1 MITCGNYIVGDK
13 ISAGTY
19 GVVYNAVN
27 KRTRQHV
34 AIKFARKIEGRSTLV
49 NEARIMIHLRRT
61 IPIPRIRDYGIYKD
75 DVNYLAM
82 DLLGPPLYYD
92 NIIQNKA
99 EEPPRGRMSINLLN
113 ICMQLLNIMRQLHRS
128 GFIYRDVKPSNFLM
142 GQSPNRW
149 KVYLIDLGFVKRI
162 PPKSVVNDDIRTTP
176 VGTIDYM
183 SVNAHEGREQTRRDD
198 LESLAYLFYYMHNG
212 SLPWAGLTNHTSVAR
227 EKRENEEFKR
237 KCPPNVAN
245 YLKFVSD
252 YEANEVPDYKILEKT
267 LSHLIIF

>member
-19 GVVYNAVN
+19 GIVYNAVN

-34 AIKFARKIEGRSTLV
+34 AIKFATKIEGRSTLM

-61 IPIPRIRDYGIYKD
+61 IPIPRIRDYGVYKD
-75 DVNYLAM
+75 EINYLAM

-92 NIIQNKA
+92 NIIQNNT
-99 EEPPRGRMSINLLN
+99 EESSSERMSINLLN
-113 ICMQLLNIMRQLHRS
+113 ICLQLLNIMKQLHRS

-142 GQSPNRW
+142 GQPPNQW

-162 PPKSVVNDDIRTTP
+162 PSKPNQDIRTSP

-183 SVNAHEGREQTRRDD
+183 SINAHDGREQTRRDD

-212 SLPWAGLTNHTSVAR
+212 TLPWAGLTNHTSVAK
-227 EKRENEEFKR
+227 EKRENTEFIN
-237 KCPPNVAN
+237 KCPLNVTN
-245 YLKFVSD
+245 YLKFVND
-252 YEANEVPDYKILEKT
+252 CEPNEIPDYKILEKS